1 MVKFEIDING
11 LEGFNL
17 AYFGKSWNQNIVK
30 KKLENND
37 YLKLWGAL
45 SLLCWKNKDLL
56 EAYGLDAGRVVDEAS
71 IQDDELYLAGFEGYE
86 LSSRLV
92 FSTLFQDENG
102 RVLACIKDRKKDRF
116 LTFVL

>member
-1 MVKFEIDING
+1 MLNFEIDING

-17 AYFGKSWNQNIVK
+17 AYLGKSWNQNIVK